1 MPSPKLTYK
10 TTPPDTPIS
19 FVARMMEEKEEKEEE
34 QEEEQEEEEF
44 EYTDTEITS
53 PVISVTDDDS
63 EHPFDATKPS
73 PSCLAPENLPTR
85 LDGMQLSQIEEDVAV
100 AIELQMKDDQAATD
114 KKRKSEEEDRLL
126 ALAISIMDP
135 TLVSP
140 PTKRVTRSNRKP
152 VNYYSPCNKKTKN
165 K

>member
-1 MPSPKLTYK
+1 MQLSQLEE
-10 TTPPDTPIS
+10 DVD
-19 FVARMMEEKEEKEEE
+19 VAIELQMKDDQAATDKKRKSEEE
-34 QEEEQEEEEF
+34 
-44 EYTDTEITS
+44 DRLL
-53 PVISVTDDDS
+53 TDDDS
-63 EHPFDATKPS
+63 EHPFEATKPS

-85 LDGMQLSQIEEDVAV
+85 LDGMQLSELEEDVAV
-100 AIELQMKDDQAATD
+100 AIELQMEDDQAETD